1 MLNLLST
8 LNIFLKS
15 LPVGVRF
22 NICSFGSRLHFLW
35 PKSVDYTQETLDEA
49 VRHAETFSANHGGTE
64 MFTPAR
70 KTFKRRIQESNL
82 EVFLLTDGDI
92 WDQGELSDL
101 INREHVSHSLIKGA
115 ARAGNGFAQVAGE
128 DEKIDKK
135 VVRMLKGALTL
146 HVSDYTLEIKY
157 DKSEEETAPNTE
169 EDEFE
174 FVERIMGSSTID
186 AEELPA
192 EVEEPRSGEVK
203 PPISLTPMSRIKVSR

>member
-101 INREHVSHSLIKGA
+101 INREVAKSKGA
-115 ARAGNGFAQVAGE
+115 IRVAGNGFAQVAGE

-174 FVERIMGSSTID
+174 FVERIMGSLTID